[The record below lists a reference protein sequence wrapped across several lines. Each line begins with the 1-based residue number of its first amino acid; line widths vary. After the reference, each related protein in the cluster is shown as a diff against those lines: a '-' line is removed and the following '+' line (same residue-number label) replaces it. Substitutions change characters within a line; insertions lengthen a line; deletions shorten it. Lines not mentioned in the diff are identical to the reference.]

1 MKWVTREKVKVDRV
15 ACPWLIKNFIDPK
28 AEFIFVPRDTDPR
41 TIDYGTAYDMKGVEL
56 GHHGDECSFD
66 AFMKKYNLSGDHA
79 LAKIQKIVRLAD
91 TKNNE
96 GNAMA
101 EALEVLAT
109 GFSLICKDDH
119 EVLDKE
125 FAVYDAMYAYYK
137 AQQL

>member
-41 TIDYGTAYDMKGVEL
+41 TIDYGTAYDMKGVEH

>member
-15 ACPWLIKNFIDPK
+15 ACPWLIKNFIDPN

-41 TIDYGTAYDMKGVEL
+41 TIDYGTVYDMKGVEL

-66 AFMKKYNLSGDHA
+66 AFIKKYNLSGDPT
-79 LAKIQKIVRLAD
+79 LAKMQRIVRLAD
-91 TKNNE
+91 TENNE

-119 EVLDKE
+119 EVLEKE
-125 FAVYDAMYAYYK
+125 FAVYDAMYAYYTN
-137 AQQL
+137 QQL